1 MYYLE
6 MSTPV
11 LVHPKTGEVVIN
23 VKNGPAPGI
32 YKDGE
37 LDGPGGALT
46 QFKDALGTRKNNAFK
61 TLGKTLGKYIERDD
75 KIRALEHEYAIAQAN
90 QKIYRK
96 GTTAHTLRK
105 GKSATI
111 AKQLANLGAPAKL
124 KHSSAATLFG
134 YHNRSKETRKYKT
147 NMNAAKR
154 ACGWRPQGLFRRLAP
169 SKHSSGDCAS
179 EEAILDK
186 IKLEKY

>member
-1 MYYLE
+1 

-32 YKDGE
+32 YKDAE
-37 LDGPGGALT
+37 LDGSSGALM
-46 QFKDALGTRKNNAFK
+46 QFKDALDTRKNNAFK
-61 TLGKTLGKYIERDD
+61 KLGKTLGNYIERDD
-75 KIRALEHEYAIAQAN
+75 KIRALQQEYAIAQVN
-90 QKIYRK
+90 QKQFRK
-96 GTTAHTLRK
+96 GVTSHTLRK
-105 GKSATI
+105 SKSATI

-134 YHNRSKETRKYKT
+134 YDNRSKETRKYKT

-154 ACGWRPQGLFRRLAP
+154 ACGWRPQGLLRRLAP

-179 EEAILDK
+179 EGAILDK
-186 IKLEKY
+186 IKLENYV